1 MVQNTAFDA
10 EVGLADP
17 LGTPPERNGRRF
29 SDGDRANGHRD
40 AGAEG
45 CPLHRRLLNLL
56 HTAVDRE
63 ASDVHLVV
71 GYPPLF
77 RVHGELTPA
86 EDETLTAE
94 SARRMIESVLPEGA
108 AERFGKVS
116 HVDCSVAFEHAGRA
130 CRFRANC
137 YVSQGRLC
145 ACLRHIA
152 NEIPTF
158 DWLGFPAP
166 VAERLV
172 SFQSGLVIVTGT
184 TGSGKS
190 STLAALM
197 NLLRTQ
203 RRNHFLTIEE
213 PIEYVYPPSGGSLVT
228 QREVGRDVPSFAEGL
243 RSALRQDP
251 DVVLVGEIRDR
262 DTARTAI
269 SAAETG
275 HLILTTMH
283 TRDAK
288 GALTRLVDLFPH
300 EAQDDM
306 RKQLA
311 MSLRAVVSQ
320 HLLPPVQAGQ
330 RRVLAIEFL
339 TCNTQVSAAIRAGK
353 IEQIE
358 SAIQTGKRDGM
369 LSLDDDLQ
377 RLVSSGKISA
387 DTARRFAKDASGIT
401 GGARAW

>member
-1 MVQNTAFDA
+1 MVRNVAFDA

-17 LGTPPERNGRRF
+17 FGTPPERNGQVPHEPGRR
-29 SDGDRANGHRD
+29 NGHR
-40 AGAEG
+40 AGDHEG
-45 CPLHRRLLNLL
+45 CPMHRRLLNLL
-56 HTAVDRE
+56 HAAVDRG

-71 GYPPLF
+71 DYPPVF

-86 EDETLTAE
+86 QEEPLTPET
-94 SARRMIESVLPEGA
+94 ARKMIESVLPDGA

-116 HVDCSVAFEHAGRA
+116 HLDCSVVFQHAGRV

-137 YVSQGRLC
+137 YVSQGHLC

-158 DWLGFPAP
+158 DWLGFPQA
-166 VAERLV
+166 VAERMG
-172 SFQSGLVIVTGT
+172 SFHSGLVIVTGA

-197 NLLRTQ
+197 SLLRTQ

-213 PIEYVYPPSGGSLVT
+213 PIEYVYPPADGSLVT

-243 RSALRQDP
+243 RSGLRQDP

-306 RKQLA
+306 RKQL
-311 MSLRAVVSQ
+311 
-320 HLLPPVQAGQ
+320 LPPANAGQ

-339 TCNTQVSAAIRAGK
+339 ACNQQVQAAIRAGK

-377 RLVSSGKISA
+377 RLVSSGKIST
-387 DTARRFAKDASGIT
+387 DTARRFAKDAAGISG
-401 GGARAW
+401 GSKAW